1 MIGSA
6 AKRCGVLTAV
16 EQPSAAGGHTGCVSP
31 QLQESVISLPGMDCP
46 TEQELVRLALAGS
59 DSIRG
64 LRFSSADRRI
74 RVLHD
79 GPPDQ
84 VLGALQPLGLGA
96 RLVTTG
102 PATSSADASA
112 ARDQRSVLWIVLAIN
127 AGMFGIELT
136 AGLWAQSTGLIA
148 DSLDMLA
155 DAAVYG
161 IALAAVGGSAA
172 SQRRSARISGW
183 LQLALAVVVLLD
195 VGRRLV
201 QGSEPV
207 SAAMMVVGALALVAN
222 ATVVALM
229 ARHRGG
235 GVHLRASW
243 IFSVNDTLANLGVIA
258 AGILVAL
265 TGSQLPDLIA
275 GAAIALLVA
284 SGAWR
289 ILRMSGSRDA
299 AGTGPR

>member
-1 MIGSA
+1 M
-6 AKRCGVLTAV
+6 
-16 EQPSAAGGHTGCVSP
+16 SP

-59 DSIRG
+59 EGIRS
-64 LRFSSADRRI
+64 LRFSSAEREI
-74 RVLHD
+74 RVVHD
-79 GPPDQ
+79 GPPEP
-84 VLGALQPLGLGA
+84 VLAALQPLGLDA
-96 RLVTTG
+96 RLVATG
-102 PATSSADASA
+102 PTTPAAVVSATN
-112 ARDQRSVLWIVLAIN
+112 DQRNVLWIVLAIN
-127 AGMFGIELT
+127 AAMFVLEL
-136 AGLWAQSTGLIA
+136 AVGLWAQSSGLIA

-161 IALAAVGGSAA
+161 IALAAVGGTAL

-183 LQLALAVVVLLD
+183 LQLALAVLVLLD

-207 SAAMMVVGALALVAN
+207 SAAMMAIGALALVAN
-222 ATVVALM
+222 VTVVALI

-243 IFSVNDTLANLGVIA
+243 IFSVNDTLANVGVIG
-258 AGILVAL
+258 AGVLVAL
-265 TGSQLPDLIA
+265 TGSQLPDLLA

-289 ILRMSGSRDA
+289 ILRMSRPHGSPA
-299 AGTGPR
+299 TTAS

>member
-1 MIGSA
+1 MGSPLCRCA
-6 AKRCGVLTAV
+6 AVPLAGG
-16 EQPSAAGGHTGCVSP
+16 AGGHTGRVSP
-31 QLQESVISLPGMDCP
+31 RPQLSVISLPGMDCP

-59 DSIRG
+59 DGVRG
-64 LRFSSADRRI
+64 VRFSSAAREI
-74 RVLHD
+74 RVVHD
-79 GPPDQ
+79 GPPDP
-84 VLGALQPLGLGA
+84 VLAALHPLRLGA
-96 RLVTTG
+96 RLVATG
-102 PATSSADASA
+102 PSTPAPEASA
-112 ARDQRSVLWIVLAIN
+112 VDDQRTVLWIVLAIN
-127 AGMFGIELT
+127 AGMFVIELGV
-136 AGLWAQSTGLIA
+136 GLWAQSTGLIA

-161 IALAAVGGSAA
+161 IALAAVGGSAL
-172 SQRRSARISGW
+172 SQRRAARISGW
-183 LQLALAVVVLLD
+183 LQLGLAALVLLD

-207 SAAMMVVGALALVAN
+207 STAMVILGALALVAN
-222 ATVVALM
+222 LLVVALI
-229 ARHRGG
+229 ARHRAG

-258 AGILVAL
+258 AGALVAL

-289 ILRMSGSRDA
+289 ILRMSGPTHPAGTDA
-299 AGTGPR
+299 A

>member
-1 MIGSA
+1 MP
-6 AKRCGVLTAV
+6 
-16 EQPSAAGGHTGCVSP
+16 QPSHG
-31 QLQESVISLPGMDCP
+31 
-46 TEQELVRLALAGS
+46 
-59 DSIRG
+59 
-64 LRFSSADRRI
+64 
-74 RVLHD
+74 
-79 GPPDQ
+79 
-84 VLGALQPLGLGA
+84 
-96 RLVTTG
+96 
-102 PATSSADASA
+102 
-112 ARDQRSVLWIVLAIN
+112 QRTVLWIVLAIN
-127 AGMFGIELT
+127 AGMFGVELA

-161 IALAAVGGSAA
+161 IALAAVGGSVL

-183 LQLALAVVVLLD
+183 LQLALAVLVLLD

-222 ATVVALM
+222 GTVVALI

-243 IFSVNDTLANLGVIA
+243 IFSVNDTLANLAVIA
-258 AGILVAL
+258 AGVLVAL
-265 TGSQLPDLIA
+265 TGSQLPDLAA

-289 ILRMSGSRDA
+289 ILRMSGPRDA
-299 AGTGPR
+299 AGTGAG

>member
-1 MIGSA
+1 MCIVA
-6 AKRCGVLTAV
+6 APASTAR
-16 EQPSAAGGHTGCVSP
+16 GHTGFVSP
-31 QLQESVISLPGMDCP
+31 QPQESVISLPGMDCP

-59 DSIRG
+59 DGIRG
-64 LRFSSADRRI
+64 LRFSSAEREI
-74 RVLHD
+74 WLVHD
-79 GPPDQ
+79 GPPEP
-84 VLGALQPLGLGA
+84 VLAALQPLHLGA
-96 RLVTTG
+96 RLVATG
-102 PATSSADASA
+102 PAASA
-112 ARDQRSVLWIVLAIN
+112 ADDLGTRDQRSVLWIVLAIN
-127 AGMFGIELT
+127 AGMFGIELA

-161 IALAAVGGSAA
+161 IALAAVGGSAV
-172 SQRRSARISGW
+172 SQRRSARSSGW
-183 LQLALAVVVLLD
+183 LQLALAVLVLLD

-207 SAAMMVVGALALVAN
+207 SAAMVAVGALALVAN
-222 ATVVALM
+222 VTVVALI

-258 AGILVAL
+258 AGLLVAL

-289 ILRMSGSRDA
+289 ILRMAGPRDT
-299 AGTGPR
+299 AGTGGR